1 MEEMESTR
9 VEKESLAQKCHEL
22 EMKLNL
28 MKEEKSNLSGELIQA
43 ELEFIR
49 NPDNPVNPRP
59 NHTV

>member
-43 ELEFIR
+43 ELEFVS
-49 NPDNPVNPRP
+49 NPDNPVNHCPH
-59 NHTV
+59 HTI

>member
-28 MKEEKSNLSGELIQA
+28 MKEEKSNLSGELIQS
-43 ELEFIR
+43 ELAL
-49 NPDNPVNPRP
+49 
-59 NHTV
+59 